1 MRRSFLFTLF
11 ISSLLSG
18 CAGRGDS
25 LEPLITITDPR
36 SGTVRTADG
45 LTIRGYAYDDEGI
58 RAIRVDGTDL
68 LSYDAYAGER
78 NKKLVQFEF
87 RPREVAEGRWASTI
101 VVEDVTGQTTTLPYP
116 LQIDLTAPTLTLEPL
131 TRLQDGQL
139 QVSGTARDNYRL
151 RSVIVN
157 DTSFPTEA
165 VDEKLFSYTVDAN
178 ALTGG
183 AVTVVAED
191 EAGNRTSESLTP

>member
-11 ISSLLSG
+11 IFSLLSG

-68 LSYDAYAGER
+68 LSSDAYAGER
-78 NKKLVQFEF
+78 NKKLVQFGF
-87 RPREVAEGRWASTI
+87 RPQEVAEGRWASTI

-116 LQIDLTAPTLTLEPL
+116 LQIDLTAPTLALEPL

-139 QVSGTARDNYRL
+139 AGLGHRQGQLSAKKHYRQRHVL
-151 RSVIVN
+151 SHR
-157 DTSFPTEA
+157 
-165 VDEKLFSYTVDAN
+165 
-178 ALTGG
+178 GG
-183 AVTVVAED
+183 GRKAFLLYCGRKFFD
-191 EAGNRTSESLTP
+191 GRGGHCRR